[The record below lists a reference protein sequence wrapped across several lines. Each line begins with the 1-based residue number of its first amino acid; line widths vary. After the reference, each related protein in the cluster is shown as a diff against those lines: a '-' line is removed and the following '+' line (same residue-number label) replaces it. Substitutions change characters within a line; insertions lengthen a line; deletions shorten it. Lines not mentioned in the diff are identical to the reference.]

1 MRKLFGILLFML
13 GSLFAWAQ
21 QTITVPLKPIHKQG
35 RQYFYDGKRMY
46 SPYAIQVPLQSL
58 NDREINRYFNQFR
71 GFQQARG
78 LAYLPSLIFLFT
90 NESNS
95 QDASRVFLL
104 LLAGGFAADIG
115 LSIASHTRLSK
126 AINLYN
132 FAIMDRASIGLN
144 LDRLPANNQYMV
156 SFGLKKRL

>member
-71 GFQQARG
+71 GFQQAR
-78 LAYLPSLIFLFT
+78 
-90 NESNS
+90 
-95 QDASRVFLL
+95 V
-104 LLAGGFAADIG
+104 
-115 LSIASHTRLSK
+115 
-126 AINLYN
+126 
-132 FAIMDRASIGLN
+132 
-144 LDRLPANNQYMV
+144 
-156 SFGLKKRL
+156 

>member
-1 MRKLFGILLFML
+1 MWKLFGILLFMF
-13 GSLFAWAQ
+13 GSLLARAQ
-21 QTITVPLKPIHKQG
+21 KTINVPLKPIHKQG
-35 RQYFYDGKRMY
+35 WQYFYDGKRMY

-78 LAYLPSLIFLFT
+78 FVYLPSLIFLFT
-90 NESNS
+90 NESSS
-95 QDASRVFLL
+95 QDAARALL
-104 LLAGGFAADIG
+104 LLFAAG
-115 LSIASHTRLSK
+115 LAADLSLNITSHRRLSK

-156 SFGLKKRL
+156 SFGLNKRL